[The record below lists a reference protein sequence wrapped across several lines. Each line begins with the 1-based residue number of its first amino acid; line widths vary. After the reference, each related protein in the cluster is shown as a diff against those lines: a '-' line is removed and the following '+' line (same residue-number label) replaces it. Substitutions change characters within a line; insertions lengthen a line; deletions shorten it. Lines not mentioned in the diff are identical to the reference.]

1 MKQFYSR
8 ILTLGVAAF
17 ALVPVAVMAQQGQG
31 QSDTGVQ
38 QPQQQHRMGRHARM
52 HRQQALAKKLNL
64 TDQQKQQFQ
73 QINQTFRQQAKA
85 IHNDSSLSDA
95 DKKQKLQELRKQSVQ
110 QRMAVLT
117 PEQQQKLKEMREERR
132 KEKGQGKVED
142 KTSQNKEDDND
153 LFAGMTG
160 DDAGSSPL
168 L

>member
-1 MKQFYSR
+1 
-8 ILTLGVAAF
+8 VAAF

-31 QSDTGVQ
+31 TGQGQSGAGDTEVQ
-38 QPQQQHRMGRHARM
+38 QRHRRMGRHARM

-85 IHNDSSLSDA
+85 IHNDTSLSDA

-132 KEKGQGKVED
+132 KEKGQGKGED
-142 KTSQNKEDDND
+142 KTSQIKEDDED
-153 LFAGMTG
+153 LFAGMTS